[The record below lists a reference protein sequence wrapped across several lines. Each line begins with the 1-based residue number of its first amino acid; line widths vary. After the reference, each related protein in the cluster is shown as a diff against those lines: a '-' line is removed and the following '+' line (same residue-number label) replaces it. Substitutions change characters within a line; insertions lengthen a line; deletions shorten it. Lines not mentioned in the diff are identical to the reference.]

1 MHESPVDRYCVTP
14 QLPQRGLTEQEAA
27 AYIGMSRSFLRHSR
41 MDGRRDNFTPGPRFT
56 KIGRSVRYLRD
67 DLDAWLEAHRSD

>member
-1 MHESPVDRYCVTP
+1 MQDSPAGRP
-14 QLPQRGLTEQEAA
+14 HLPANPEQRGFTEKEASI
-27 AYIGMSRSFLRHSR
+27 YIGMSRSFLRHAR

-56 KIGRSVRYLRD
+56 KIGRSVRYLKD